1 MLEIRQITIENKSD
15 INLKND
21 PFRLIGRLIVER
33 RDGEWSYWEEI
44 LPEAEVFEMVFPDE
58 NYVYED
64 MPDYVF
70 LGAYDGDECVG
81 VAILCPH
88 FTGRLYLEDLKV
100 SLGAR
105 GKGVGKL
112 LIKACKTYAT
122 EHGFKGICTV
132 GQDNNL
138 IACRLYLSTGFKI
151 GGLDTEIYEG
161 TKQAGKADVYFY
173 WKPLSQLR

>member
-1 MLEIRQITIENKSD
+1 MIEIHKITVENKSD

-33 RDGEWSYWEEI
+33 RDGKWTYREEL
-44 LPEAEVFEMVFPDE
+44 LPETEISEMVFPDE
-58 NYVYED
+58 NYVYEE

-70 LGAYDGDECVG
+70 LGAYENDVCIG
-81 VAILCPH
+81 VAILTPH
-88 FTGRLYLEDLKV
+88 FTRRLYLEDLKV
-100 SLGAR
+100 SRNAR

-112 LIKACKTYAT
+112 LIKACKTYAV
-122 EHGFKGICTV
+122 EQGFKGVCTV
-132 GQDNNL
+132 GQDDNL

-161 TKQAGKADVYFY
+161 TKQAGKADVWFY
-173 WKPLSQLR
+173 SEF

>member
-1 MLEIRQITIENKSD
+1 MLEIRKITAENKSD

-33 RDGEWSYWEEI
+33 RDGEWSYCEE
-44 LPEAEVFEMVFPDE
+44 LFSESEVSEMVFPDE
-58 NYVYED
+58 NYIYED
-64 MPDYVF
+64 MSDYVF
-70 LGAYDGDECVG
+70 LGAYDDDDCVG

-100 SLGAR
+100 SHKAR

-112 LIKACKTYAT
+112 LIEACKTYAK
-122 EHGFKGICTV
+122 EQGFKGICTV

-151 GGLDTEIYEG
+151 GGLDTEIYEC
-161 TKQAGKADVYFY
+161 TKQAGKSDVWFY
-173 WKPLSQLR
+173 WA

>member
-21 PFRLIGRLIVER
+21 PFKLIGRLIVER
-33 RDGEWSYWEEI
+33 RDGEWTYREEV
-44 LPEAEVFEMVFPDE
+44 LPESEVSEMVFPDE

-70 LGAYDGDECVG
+70 LGAYDSEECVG

-100 SLGAR
+100 VSKAR

-112 LIKACKTYAT
+112 LIKACKTYAK
-122 EHGFKGICTV
+122 EQGYKGICTV

-138 IACRLYLSTGFKI
+138 IACRLYLSAGFKI

-161 TKQAGKADVYFY
+161 TKQAEKADVWFY
-173 WKPLSQLR
+173 WA

>member
-1 MLEIRQITIENKSD
+1 MIEIRQITIENKSD

-21 PFRLIGRLIVER
+21 PFRLIGRLVVER
-33 RDGEWSYWEEI
+33 RDGEWSYREEM
-44 LPEAEVFEMVFPDE
+44 LPEAEVSEMVFPDE

-70 LGAYDGDECVG
+70 LGAYDNDDCVG

-100 SLGAR
+100 SRKAR
-105 GKGVGKL
+105 GKGVGKR
-112 LIKACKTYAT
+112 
-122 EHGFKGICTV
+122 
-132 GQDNNL
+132 L

>member
-1 MLEIRQITIENKSD
+1 MIEIRKITAENKAD

-33 RDGEWSYWEEI
+33 RDGEWSYREEM
-44 LPEAEVFEMVFPDE
+44 LPETEVSEMVFPDE
-58 NYVYED
+58 NYVYEE

-70 LGAYDGDECVG
+70 LGAYDNSSEGTGDDCVG

-112 LIKACKTYAT
+112 LIKACKTYAKAQ
-122 EHGFKGICTV
+122 GYKGICTV

-173 WKPLSQLR
+173 SE